1 MSQSDAAGVLFANFN
16 QDATSLAVGT
26 HSGYSLYSLEAVETL
41 RKIHED
47 TKVED
52 TSIIERLFSSS
63 LIVLVSQ
70 QAPRKLRVY
79 HFQKGNEICTQSYS
93 NTILSVKMNRKHL
106 IVCLEEKIFVHHIR
120 DMKVVH
126 TIRDTPPNVHGIM
139 DLTTA
144 NDSESY
150 LAYPGSIDDGRVN
163 IFDATNLTAL
173 LTIHAHDSLLA
184 ALRFSSDAKKLA
196 TASTK
201 GTVIRVFAI
210 PSGERLFEFTRGL
223 KRCVAIC
230 SLAFSK
236 DSLYLCSSSNTET
249 VHVYKLEKLD
259 DQIQQRCSA
268 DEGVGAWV
276 GYFSKA
282 ASSYLPAQMND
293 LLLREKSFA
302 TARLPAVGTKNAVAL
317 PVIGGK
323 LHLLVATTD
332 GYLYCYQVEAEG
344 GECTLARQHKIGVQ
358 VEASILVGNESRASP
373 MGTVEKGTA
382 PGGESAAPRINDFD
396 EFPPMSHCTD

>member
-1 MSQSDAAGVLFANFN
+1 MSQSDVGGVLFANFN

-93 NTILSVKMNRKHL
+93 NTILSVKMNRRHL

-163 IFDATNLTAL
+163 VFDATNLTAL

-184 ALRFSSDAKKLA
+184 ALRFSNDAKKLA

-249 VHVYKLEKLD
+249 VHVYKLEKFD
-259 DQIQQRCSA
+259 DQIQQRSSS

-332 GYLYCYQVEAEG
+332 GYLYCYQVESEG

-382 PGGESAAPRINDFD
+382 PGGESAAPRINDLD